1 MILSRLSV
9 RHPAVVIIL
18 TAAVALFSLLA
29 LSRLN
34 RGLLPELGL
43 PTLVVTSVYPG
54 AGADQIQSEVTEL
67 LENSFITIPGLKDM
81 EGRSRDSL
89 SVMTLEFEEGFTPEE
104 LLPLVRE
111 KINLVREDL
120 PRGLEGD
127 PLIRTISSSAG
138 IPILVVNASFPEGH
152 SGGIEEISRRVE
164 DTVLPRLNGL
174 SGVSEVRSRGM
185 VSLITAVTL
194 DPSALA
200 AREISPLEVRGA
212 LQNSNQSLPAGR
224 VTWQGSELG
233 LQTRGRF
240 TSLETLEQQPLGL
253 RGDRLIRLK
262 DVARVEIARE
272 PPEEYTLWNGRELVT
287 LEITRRPTADTLKT
301 VRQIKEN
308 LSLLEEETGLIFSIL
323 KDESHLTATSIGSV
337 LTASGLG
344 MVLAVLVLL
353 LFLRE
358 LRSTLIIAVSL
369 PLSLLAALPGMFLS
383 GQTINILSLSGMTLA
398 LGMIVDASIVML
410 ESIHGCGDLPPPAAA
425 EEGARRIGGAV
436 LASATTTLSVFIPL
450 LFLTGI
456 TGLFMKDISL
466 TLIFCLAASTA
477 VALTVI
483 PFMASRIRTIKEN
496 LTQRKTFPLIRK
508 LAGLEDKF
516 GTVYGR
522 ILEKGL
528 TNRRFLFIIAVLL
541 LIISGLALTR
551 LGTAFLPHVDSGE
564 IEVTW
569 KYPRGTSLED
579 TRRRISASEELFR
592 QAAPEIITGTITM
605 EAGGGSGL
613 FRLAPAK
620 ERHRSVFEIIE
631 ELHRVAG
638 RLSGAEVTFFNGGI
652 DGLVAMG
659 TGGQGFLVE
668 LTGKNRTEVDR
679 TARRLQRYLEEQ
691 PEVLS
696 VTRNV
701 NLESRSAAFKLNL
714 EVLGDLGISPG
725 EAATAVRIY
734 FHGLEAGT
742 LMVEESGY
750 GTPGQTGRERYRRTP
765 EELPG
770 TLEIRLLSAWRE
782 EPLSENILNGL
793 KLKTPGGAMAA
804 LNSLGSLEY
813 REEPDQIYRK
823 NRQNVIQVEAAL
835 RSAETGKLARRLEK
849 EFPSLKTGEVSWT
862 LQGPGGLLAES
873 LSSLFLVLGTA
884 LFLVYMVMVI
894 QFERFLQPLIIMA
907 SIPFTLVGI
916 AGSLFLFGSDIS
928 IIAFLGI
935 IALGGVVVNNAIVLL
950 DAMNRLRD
958 EEGYP
963 LREAVL
969 EGARS
974 RLKPVLMTTLTTVL
988 GVTPMAFGT
997 GAAAEL
1003 YAPLGQ
1009 VIFGGLITSTAITL
1023 VLIPLIY
1030 YTVEGIK
1037 NRTGALVEQ

>member
-1 MILSRLSV
+1 MILSRLSI
-9 RHPAVVIIL
+9 RHPAVVIIT
-18 TAAVALFSLLA
+18 TAAVIIFSLLA
-29 LSRLN
+29 LGSLN
-34 RGLLPELGL
+34 RGLLPEMGL

-54 AGADQIQSEVTEL
+54 AGADQIQSEVTEP
-67 LENSFITIPGLKDM
+67 LENSFITIPGLKNM
-81 EGRSRDSL
+81 ECQSRNSV
-89 SVMTLEFEEGFTPEE
+89 SVMTLEFEEGTTPEE

-120 PRGLEGD
+120 PQNLEGD
-127 PLIRTISSSAG
+127 PLIRTVSSSAG
-138 IPILVVNASFPEGH
+138 IPILVVNAAFPEEH
-152 SGGIEEISRRVE
+152 PGGIEEISRRVE
-164 DTVLPRLNGL
+164 ETVLPRLNGI
-174 SGVSEVRSRGM
+174 SGISEVRKRGM

-200 AREISPLEVRGA
+200 AREISPLEVLGA
-212 LQNSNQSLPAGR
+212 LGNSNQSLPAGT
-224 VTWQGSELG
+224 VTFRGAELG

-240 TSLETLEQQPLGL
+240 TSLEALEQQPLGL
-253 RGDRLIRLK
+253 RGEHLIRLK
-262 DVARVEIARE
+262 DVARVEIIRE
-272 PPEEYTLWNGRELVT
+272 PPDEYTMWNGQELVT

-301 VRQIKEN
+301 VRQVKEE
-308 LSLLEEETGLIFSIL
+308 LSRLEAETGLVFSIL
-323 KDESHLTATSIGSV
+323 KDESHLTVTAIGSV

-344 MVLAVLVLL
+344 VILAVLVLL

-369 PLSLLAALPGMFLS
+369 PLSLLAALPGMFVT

-410 ESIHGCGDLPPPAAA
+410 ESIHGCGDLPPPSAA

-483 PFMASRIRTIKEN
+483 PFMASRMRTEKPERKKIRPSRLK
-496 LTQRKTFPLIRK
+496 QK
-508 LAGLEDKF
+508 LAEMEERF
-516 GTVYGR
+516 GITYR
-522 ILEKGL
+522 KSLEKGL
-528 TNRRFLFIIAVLL
+528 ANRRFLFVTAALL
-541 LIISGLALTR
+541 LVISGVALTR
-551 LGTAFLPHVDSGE
+551 LGTAFLPRVDSGE
-564 IEVTW
+564 IEVSW
-569 KYPRGTSLED
+569 KYPRETSLAE
-579 TRRRISASEELFR
+579 TRRRITASEELFR
-592 QAAPEIITGTITM
+592 QVAPEITDGTITVA
-605 EAGGGSGL
+605 AGGGSGL
-613 FRLAPAK
+613 FRLAPAD
-620 ERHRSVFEIIE
+620 ERNRSVFEIIE
-631 ELHRVAG
+631 ELHRAAR
-638 RLSGAEVTFFNGGI
+638 RLSGVEVTFFNGGI

-659 TGGQGFLVE
+659 TGGQGFLVA
-668 LTGKNRTEVDR
+668 LTGKDRIEVDT
-679 TARRLQRYLEEQ
+679 TARRLQRYLQEQ

-701 NLESRSAAFKLNL
+701 NLESRSAAFELDL
-714 EVLGDLGISPG
+714 EVLGDLGISPL
-725 EAATAVRIY
+725 EAATAVRI
-734 FHGLEAGT
+734 FFNGLDAGT
-742 LMVEESGY
+742 LMVEDNNGETGDQAGRVRY
-750 GTPGQTGRERYRRTP
+750 GRTL
-765 EELPG
+765 EELPD

-782 EPLSENILNGL
+782 KPLTENILNGL
-793 KLKTPGGAMAA
+793 KLKTPGGSLAA

-813 REEPDQIYRK
+813 REEPDQIFRK
-823 NRQNVIQVEAAL
+823 NRQNVIMVKAAL
-835 RSAETGKLARRLEK
+835 ATAETGKLARRLERD
-849 EFPSLKTGEVSWT
+849 FPALSSGEVTWT

-873 LSSLFLVLGTA
+873 ASSLMLVLGAA
-884 LFLVYMVMVI
+884 LFLVYAVMVV

-916 AGSLFLFGSDIS
+916 AGSLFLFGSDLS

-958 EEGYP
+958 EEGLP
-963 LREAVL
+963 LKEAVL

-997 GAAAEL
+997 GAAAEI

-1023 VLIPLIY
+1023 ILIPLIY
-1030 YTVEGIK
+1030 YTVEGRKTRSMATPI
-1037 NRTGALVEQ
+1037 